1 MSHPR
6 KAIRLYATELI
17 KAGVDVDNRVFN
29 CRPTPTFATE
39 TPCVLI
45 YWTDEQ
51 NKAIAGSS
59 FIPRV
64 YERTIFLSIDVLVA
78 DQIRPDIDPALNQ
91 TGEDEA
97 DTLADQVERA
107 MFDDPF
113 FQKNLP
119 GYDPNGNNEALSNA
133 LRLASTTPYNIDGDG
148 ETRIVAQSLQ
158 FELKYDTSIQG
169 DKKYSEFLYY
179 MADIIRVN
187 ADESTVDPV
196 LMSAEGDVRNGDN

>member
-1 MSHPR
+1 
-6 KAIRLYATELI
+6 
-17 KAGVDVDNRVFN
+17 
-29 CRPTPTFATE
+29 
-39 TPCVLI
+39 
-45 YWTDEQ
+45 
-51 NKAIAGSS
+51 
-59 FIPRV
+59 
-64 YERTIFLSIDVLVA
+64 LVA
-78 DQIRPDIDPALNQ
+78 DQIRPDVDPALNQ

-107 MFDDPF
+107 MFNDPF